1 MPCRRANP
9 SESPDIYD
17 ASLKGTTYRVYRYMY
32 RAGKPVRVND
42 VQRDLK
48 LSSPSVAQYHLKKL
62 LRLGLVKEVPEGY
75 AIDKVIYENMVRIGR
90 VTIPFQAAYI
100 AFFAAC
106 VIGTGDIPQAGST
119 DLDVRLRAR
128 RHRRCPSC
136 FCIRNVEDAHP
147 PQVIPTAQAVTS
159 FGFVVKSLLSSSL
172 SML

>member
-1 MPCRRANP
+1 MFDALSASESP
-9 SESPDIYD
+9 ESPDIHD
-17 ASLKGTTYRVYRYMY
+17 ASLKGTTYKVYRYMY

-42 VQRDLK
+42 VQRDLR

-106 VIGTGDIPQAGST
+106 VLVLVTFLRPRCT
-119 DLDVRLRAR
+119 DLDVCLRAR
-128 RHRRCPSC
+128 RHRCRPGC
-136 FCIRNVEDAHP
+136 FFIRNVEDAHP
-147 PQVIPTAQAVTS
+147 PQVIPTAQR
-159 FGFVVKSLLSSSL
+159 
-172 SML
+172 

>member
-1 MPCRRANP
+1 MSASEP

-32 RAGKPVRVND
+32 RAGKPVRTND

-90 VTIPFQAAYI
+90 VTIPFQAAYV

-106 VIGTGDIPQAGST
+106 VLVLATFLRPGILTST
-119 DLDVRLRAR
+119 YVFSLGAIVVALAVTVYETWKTLTRLR
-128 RHRRCPSC
+128 
-136 FCIRNVEDAHP
+136 
-147 PQVIPTAQAVTS
+147 
-159 FGFVVKSLLSSSL
+159 
-172 SML
+172 

>member
-1 MPCRRANP
+1 LSASEP

-90 VTIPFQAAYI
+90 VTIPFQAAFV

-106 VIGTGDIPQAGST
+106 VLVLVTFLRPGVLTST
-119 DLDVRLRAR
+119 YVFALGAIVVALAVTVYETWKTLTRLR
-128 RHRRCPSC
+128 
-136 FCIRNVEDAHP
+136 
-147 PQVIPTAQAVTS
+147 
-159 FGFVVKSLLSSSL
+159 
-172 SML
+172 